1 MNLYLPYLVD
11 WLQHPPCIGPIQW
24 LAHDVEYQEDS
35 SVQQIWELVILGK
48 ELSLGIKEFHSIL
61 DFTQKIV
68 LLLNLEASSSA

>member
-35 SVQQIWELVILGK
+35 SVQRIWELVISGK
-48 ELSLGIKEFHSIL
+48 APFSGIVESRSIL

-68 LLLNLEASSSA
+68 L